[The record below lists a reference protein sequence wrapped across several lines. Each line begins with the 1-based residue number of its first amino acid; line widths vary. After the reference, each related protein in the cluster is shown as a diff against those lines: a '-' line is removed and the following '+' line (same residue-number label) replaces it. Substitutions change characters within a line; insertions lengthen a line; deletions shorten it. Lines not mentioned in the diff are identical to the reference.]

1 MKKLALAL
9 ILLMVPVAAMAGMNA
24 FMDMDE
30 MSNTEMAALTGQ
42 TGITMNATLQILEG
56 YVAWGDVDG
65 CGGTTLTNTIGWLT
79 LSGIQVGSL
88 AITGQTIDICRVGS
102 TSWLTIGIPTLTVS
116 GSVAN
121 IFIDSSV
128 VTRSGLAYD
137 QGNSLG
143 HLRFDLS
150 LGSMTTQI
158 TGHD

>member
-42 TGITMNATLQILEG
+42 TGITMNAQLSILNG
-56 YVAWGDVDG
+56 HVAWGDTDG
-65 CGGTTLTNTIGWLT
+65 CGGTTATTDGWLT
-79 LSGIQVGSL
+79 LSGITVASL
-88 AITGQTIDICRVGS
+88 NITGQTIDICRVGG
-102 TSWLTIGIPTLTVS
+102 TSWLTIGIPSLTVV
-116 GSVAN
+116 GGVAN
-121 IFIDSSV
+121 IFIDSTV
-128 VTRSGLAYD
+128 ITRSGLVPD
-137 QGNSLG
+137 EGNSLG
-143 HLRFDLS
+143 HLVFNLT

>member
-42 TGITMNATLQILEG
+42 TGITMNATLQILG
-56 YVAWGDVDG
+56 GHVAWGDSDG
-65 CGGTTLTNTIGWLT
+65 CGGTTVATDGWLT
-79 LSGIQVGSL
+79 LSGITVGSL
-88 AITGQTIDICRVGS
+88 AITGQTIDICRIGG
-102 TSWLTIGIPTLTVS
+102 TSWLTIGIPSLTVQ
-116 GSVAN
+116 GGVAN
-121 IFIDSSV
+121 IYIDSTV
-128 VTRSGLAYD
+128 RTTGLNVYQED
-137 QGNSLG
+137 NSLG
-143 HLRFDLS
+143 HLVFNLQ

>member
-30 MSNTEMAALTGQ
+30 MSSTEMAALTGQ
-42 TGITMNATLQILEG
+42 TGITMNAQITINDG
-56 YVAWGDVDG
+56 YIAWGDSDG
-65 CGGTTLTNTIGWLT
+65 CGGTTATTDGWLT
-79 LSGIQVGSL
+79 LSGINVASL
-88 AITGQTIDICRVGS
+88 TITGQTIDICRVGG
-102 TSWLTIGIPTLTVS
+102 TSWLTIGIPALTVQ

-121 IFIDSSV
+121 IYIDSTI

-137 QGNSLG
+137 EGNSLG
-143 HLRFDLS
+143 HLVFDLS
-150 LGSMTTQI
+150 LGAMTTQI

>member
-42 TGITMNATLQILEG
+42 TGITMNAQLSILNG
-56 YVAWGDVDG
+56 HVAWGDSDG
-65 CGGTTLTNTIGWLT
+65 CNGTTATTDGWLT
-79 LSGIQVGSL
+79 LSGITVSSL
-88 AITGQTIDICRVGS
+88 NITGQTIDICRVGG
-102 TSWLTIGIPTLTVS
+102 TSWLTIGIPSLTVV
-116 GSVAN
+116 GGVAN
-121 IFIDSSV
+121 IFIDSTV

-137 QGNSLG
+137 EGNSLG
-143 HLRFDLS
+143 HLVFNLT